1 MCLSKAKGMD
11 IIMGKGKKVIIR
23 APYIDQSGRYP
34 TGCESVSAV
43 MLLRHLGVDITVD
56 EFIRSYLEQKAF
68 EVRNGELFGPD
79 PRKYFCG
86 NPYDEDAFG
95 CYAPVIVNAL
105 DKVFLNVKAGEYGI
119 KQEDDLQYRAIDE
132 TGTPLEE
139 LLTKYID
146 HGMPVICWACIDMRE
161 PVIGP
166 QWYLFDTATNQ
177 SPGEVF
183 TWISNE
189 HCMLLVGY
197 DEENYYFN
205 DPHNG
210 NGLTG
215 YPRKITE
222 KRHRAQHMQAVG
234 VINASSSL

>member
-1 MCLSKAKGMD
+1 MNKL
-11 IIMGKGKKVIIR
+11 GKKVIIH
-23 APYIDQSGRYP
+23 APYIDQSVRYP

-43 MLLRHLGVDITVD
+43 MLLQYLGIDITVD
-56 EFIRSYLEQKAF
+56 EFIETYLEKQDFQKKDG
-68 EVRNGELFGPD
+68 VLFGPD

-86 NPYDEDAFG
+86 SPYDEDSFG
-95 CYAPVIVNAL
+95 CYAPVIVKAIE
-105 DKVFLNVKAGEYGI
+105 KVFSDVKTGKCGEKYADGG
-119 KQEDDLQYRAIDE
+119 QYRALDE
-132 TGTPLEE
+132 TGTSLEK

-146 HGMPVICWACIDMRE
+146 DGMPVICWACIDMRE

-166 QWYLFDTATNQ
+166 QWHLLETAAGQ
-177 SPGEVF
+177 STGEIF

-215 YPRKITE
+215 YPREITE
-222 KRHRAQHMQAVG
+222 KRHRAQYMQAVG
-234 VINASSSL
+234 VRKTI

>member
-1 MCLSKAKGMD
+1 MEKV
-11 IIMGKGKKVIIR
+11 KKVIIR

-43 MLLRHLGVDITVD
+43 MLLQYLGIGITAD
-56 EFIRSYLEQKAF
+56 EFIGTYLKQRSF
-68 EVRNGELFGPD
+68 EERDGVLYGPD

-86 NPYDEDAFG
+86 SPYDEDAFG
-95 CYAPVIVNAL
+95 CYAPVIVSAL
-105 DKVFLNVKAGEYGI
+105 EKVFWDVRAESDGTGSEEI
-119 KQEDDLQYRAIDE
+119 PQYRAVDE
-132 TGTPLEE
+132 TGTTLEE

-146 HGMPVICWACIDMRE
+146 RGMPVICWACIDMRE

-166 QWYLFDTATNQ
+166 QWRLLEENRD
-177 SPGEVF
+177 PEEVF

-215 YPRKITE
+215 YPRELTE
-222 KRHRAQHMQAVG
+222 KRHRAQYMQAVG
-234 VINASSSL
+234 VIKTI

>member
-1 MCLSKAKGMD
+1 MNKT
-11 IIMGKGKKVIIR
+11 GKKIIIQ

-43 MLLRHLGVDITVD
+43 MLLQHLGIDITVD
-56 EFIRSYLEQKAF
+56 EFIETYLEKKAF
-68 EVRNGELFGPD
+68 EEKDGILFGPD

-86 NPYDEDAFG
+86 SPYDEDAFG

-105 DKVFLNVKAGEYGI
+105 EKVFLDMKSGKRSTRREEAA
-119 KQEDDLQYRAIDE
+119 YRAVDE

-166 QWYLFDTATNQ
+166 QWYLFDTEADQ
-177 SPGEVF
+177 SPGAIF

-215 YPRKITE
+215 YPREITE
-222 KRHRAQHMQAVG
+222 KRHRAQYMQAVG
-234 VINASSSL
+234 VINALSSS

>member
-1 MCLSKAKGMD
+1 MNQT
-11 IIMGKGKKVIIR
+11 GKKVIIH
-23 APYIDQSGRYP
+23 APYIDQSVRYP

-43 MLLRHLGVDITVD
+43 MLLQYLGIDITVD
-56 EFIRSYLEQKAF
+56 EFIDTYLEKKDF
-68 EVRNGELFGPD
+68 EEKDGVLFGPD

-86 NPYDEDAFG
+86 SPYDEGAFG

-105 DKVFLNVKAGEYGI
+105 EKVFLDVESGKRGAM
-119 KQEDDLQYRAIDE
+119 QETATYRAVDE
-132 TGTPLEE
+132 TVTPLEE

-166 QWYLFDTATNQ
+166 QWHLLETAASQ
-177 SPGEVF
+177 STGEIF

-210 NGLTG
+210 NGLIG
-215 YPRKITE
+215 YPREITE
-222 KRHRAQHMQAVG
+222 KRHRAQYMQAVG
-234 VINASSSL
+234 VRKTI

>member
-1 MCLSKAKGMD
+1 MNK
-11 IIMGKGKKVIIR
+11 IGKKVIIH
-23 APYIDQSGRYP
+23 APYIDQSVRYP

-43 MLLRHLGVDITVD
+43 MLLQYLGIDITVD
-56 EFIRSYLEQKAF
+56 EFIGTYLQKKDF
-68 EVRNGELFGPD
+68 EEKDGVLYGPD

-86 NPYDEDAFG
+86 SPYDEDAFG

-105 DKVFLNVKAGEYGI
+105 EKVFLDVESGKCGAM
-119 KQEDDLQYRAIDE
+119 QETAAYRAVDE

-146 HGMPVICWACIDMRE
+146 RGMPVICWACIGMRE

-166 QWYLFDTATNQ
+166 QWHLFETETRQ
-177 SPGEVF
+177 RPGEIF
-183 TWISNE
+183 KWISNE

-215 YPRKITE
+215 YPREITE
-222 KRHRAQHMQAVG
+222 KRHRAQYMQAVG
-234 VINASSSL
+234 VRKKYR

>member
-1 MCLSKAKGMD
+1 MNK
-11 IIMGKGKKVIIR
+11 IEKKVIIH
-23 APYIDQSGRYP
+23 APYIDQCVRYP

-43 MLLRHLGVDITVD
+43 MLLQYLGIDITVD
-56 EFIRSYLEQKAF
+56 EFIETYLEKQNF
-68 EVRNGELFGPD
+68 EKKDGILFGPD

-86 NPYDEDAFG
+86 SPYDEDAFG
-95 CYAPVIVNAL
+95 CYAPVIVNAMG
-105 DKVFLNVKAGEYGI
+105 KVFSDVKTGKCGVKHTDGA
-119 KQEDDLQYRAIDE
+119 QYRAVDE
-132 TGTPLEE
+132 TGAPMEK

-166 QWYLFDTATNQ
+166 QWYLFDTAANQ
-177 SPGEVF
+177 SLGEIF

-210 NGLTG
+210 NGLIG
-215 YPRKITE
+215 YPREITE
-222 KRHRAQHMQAVG
+222 KRHRAQYMQAVS
-234 VINASSSL
+234 VIKTI

>member
-1 MCLSKAKGMD
+1 
-11 IIMGKGKKVIIR
+11 
-23 APYIDQSGRYP
+23 
-34 TGCESVSAV
+34 
-43 MLLRHLGVDITVD
+43 
-56 EFIRSYLEQKAF
+56 
-68 EVRNGELFGPD
+68 
-79 PRKYFCG
+79 
-86 NPYDEDAFG
+86 
-95 CYAPVIVNAL
+95 
-105 DKVFLNVKAGEYGI
+105 
-119 KQEDDLQYRAIDE
+119 
-132 TGTPLEE
+132 
-139 LLTKYID
+139 
-146 HGMPVICWACIDMRE
+146 MPVICWACIDMRE

-215 YPRKITE
+215 YSRKITE

>member
-1 MCLSKAKGMD
+1 MMEKE
-11 IIMGKGKKVIIR
+11 KKVVIR
-23 APYIDQSGRYP
+23 APYIDQSLLYP

-43 MLLRHLGVDITVD
+43 MLLQYLGIDITVD
-56 EFIRSYLEQKAF
+56 EFIGTYLKQKNF
-68 EVRNGELFGPD
+68 EEKDGVLYGPD

-86 NPYDEDAFG
+86 SPYDEDAFG

-105 DKVFLNVKAGEYGI
+105 EKVFLKADSGQLSTG
-119 KQEDDLQYRAIDE
+119 QETAAYRAVDE
-132 TGTPLEE
+132 TGTPLEK
-139 LLTKYID
+139 LLAKYID

-166 QWYLFDTATNQ
+166 RWHLFDT
-177 SPGEVF
+177 GEIF

-210 NGLTG
+210 NGLIG
-215 YPRKITE
+215 YLREITE

-234 VINASSSL
+234 VIKTKIPSAI

>member
-1 MCLSKAKGMD
+1 MNQT
-11 IIMGKGKKVIIR
+11 GKKVIIH
-23 APYIDQSGRYP
+23 APYIDQSVRYP

-43 MLLRHLGVDITVD
+43 MLLQYLGIDITVD
-56 EFIRSYLEQKAF
+56 EFIDTYLEKKDF
-68 EVRNGELFGPD
+68 EEKDGVLFGPD

-86 NPYDEDAFG
+86 SPYDEDAFG

-105 DKVFLNVKAGEYGI
+105 EKVFLDAESGKRGAM
-119 KQEDDLQYRAIDE
+119 QETATYRAVDE
-132 TGTPLEE
+132 TVTPLEE

-166 QWYLFDTATNQ
+166 QWHLLETAASQ
-177 SPGEVF
+177 STGEIF

-210 NGLTG
+210 NGLIG
-215 YPRKITE
+215 YPREITE
-222 KRHRAQHMQAVG
+222 KRHRAQYMQAVG
-234 VINASSSL
+234 VRKTI